1 MTVLYTGAVCP
12 NSSYIHT
19 PLIEIIGV
27 DDDTLLRSATKR
39 LQEFD
44 YLLFTSRFAVKYWVL
59 SNGGFDIENVVSIGA
74 KTSEAL
80 RNAGVKNIK
89 QTEKD
94 DSFGVIDW
102 FSAQKKGRVLIP
114 RSNIAL
120 PIISEGLKALG
131 FEVETVTAYINRM
144 PQNPI
149 KVNLDKIDKI
159 IFTSPST
166 VDNFV
171 KLYGGIPNE
180 KILETRGV
188 VTEKRLKEK
197 MTLKTYIKNAT
208 I

>member
-12 NSSYIHT
+12 NPEYLHT
-19 PLIEIIGV
+19 PLIEIV
-27 DDDTLLRSATKR
+27 ALENFSELQAAAKR

-44 YLLFTSRFAVKYWVL
+44 YLLFTSRFAVKYWAE
-59 SNGGFDIENVVSIGA
+59 SGGGFDVKNVVSIGA

-80 RNAGVKNIK
+80 QKLGVKNIC
-89 QTEKD
+89 QTAKD
-94 DSFGVIDW
+94 DSYGVIDW

-120 PIISEGLKALG
+120 PIIPDGLKALG
-131 FEVETVTAYINRM
+131 FEVETITAYKNQM
-144 PQNPI
+144 PANAQ
-149 KVNLDKIDKI
+149 KVSLEKIDKI

-171 KLYGGIPNE
+171 KLYGGIPKD

-188 VTEKRLKEK
+188 VTEKRL
-197 MTLKTYIKNAT
+197 LSYQN
-208 I
+208 

>member
-27 DDDTLLRSATKR
+27 DDDTLLRSAAKR

-44 YLLFTSRFAVKYWVL
+44 YLLFTSRFAVKYWIL

-120 PIISEGLKALG
+120 PIIPEGLKALG

-171 KLYGGIPNE
+171 KLYGGIPDG

>member
-1 MTVLYTGAVCP
+1 
-12 NSSYIHT
+12 
-19 PLIEIIGV
+19 V
-27 DDDTLLRSATKR
+27 DDDTLLRSAAKR

-120 PIISEGLKALG
+120 PIIPEGLKALG

-149 KVNLDKIDKI
+149 KVNLDNVDKI

>member
-19 PLIEIIGV
+19 PLIEIDKV
-27 DDDTLLRSATKR
+27 DDDTLLRSAINR

-44 YLLFTSRFAVKYWVL
+44 YLLFTSRFAVKYWIL
-59 SNGGFDIENVVSIGA
+59 SNGGFNIENVVSIGA

-94 DSFGVIDW
+94 DSYGVIDW
-102 FSAQKKGRVLIP
+102 FSAQKKGCVLIP

-120 PIISEGLKALG
+120 PIIPEGLKALG

-188 VTEKRLKEK
+188 VTEKRL
-197 MTLKTYIKNAT
+197 LSYQN
-208 I
+208 

>member
-19 PLIEIIGV
+19 PLIEIDKV
-27 DDDTLLRSATKR
+27 DDDTLLRSVTKR

-59 SNGGFDIENVVSIGA
+59 SNGNFNIENVVSIGA

-94 DSFGVIDW
+94 DSYGVIDW

-120 PIISEGLKALG
+120 PIIPEGLKALG

>member
-27 DDDTLLRSATKR
+27 DDDMLLRSAAKR

-44 YLLFTSRFAVKYWVL
+44 YLLFTSRFAVKYWIL

-120 PIISEGLKALG
+120 PIIPEGLKALG
-131 FEVETVTAYINRM
+131 FEVETVTAYKNQM
-144 PQNPI
+144 PTNAQ
-149 KVNLDKIDKI
+149 KVSLEKIDKI

>member
-19 PLIEIIGV
+19 PLIEINGV
-27 DDDTLLRSATKR
+27 DDDTLLRSAAKR

-44 YLLFTSRFAVKYWVL
+44 YLLFTSRFAVKYWIL

-94 DSFGVIDW
+94 DSYGVIDW

-120 PIISEGLKALG
+120 PIIPDGLKALG
-131 FEVETVTAYINRM
+131 FDVETVTAYKNQM
-144 PQNPI
+144 PANAK
-149 KVNLDKIDKI
+149 KVSLEKIDKI

-171 KLYGGIPNE
+171 KLYGGIPKD

>member
-12 NSSYIHT
+12 NPEYLHT
-19 PLIEIIGV
+19 PLIEIDKV
-27 DDDTLLRSATKR
+27 DDDTLLRSATNR

-44 YLLFTSRFAVKYWVL
+44 YLLFTSRFAVKYWIL
-59 SNGGFDIENVVSIGA
+59 SNGGFNIENVVSIGA

-102 FSAQKKGRVLIP
+102 FSVQKKGRVLIP

-120 PIISEGLKALG
+120 PIIPEGLKALG

-144 PQNPI
+144 PHNPI

>member
-12 NSSYIHT
+12 NPEYLHT
-19 PLIEIIGV
+19 PLIEIDKV
-27 DDDTLLRSATKR
+27 DDDTLLRSATNR

-94 DSFGVIDW
+94 DSYGVINW
-102 FSAQKKGRVLIP
+102 FSEQKKGRVLIP

-120 PIISEGLKALG
+120 PIIPEGLKALG

>member
-12 NSSYIHT
+12 NSSYLHT
-19 PLIEIIGV
+19 PLIEIDKV
-27 DDDTLLRSATKR
+27 DDDALLRSATNR

-44 YLLFTSRFAVKYWVL
+44 YLLFTSRFAVKYWIL

-94 DSFGVIDW
+94 DSYGVIDW

-120 PIISEGLKALG
+120 PIIPKGLKALG
-131 FEVETVTAYINRM
+131 FEVETVTAYKNQM
-144 PQNPI
+144 PANAQ
-149 KVNLDKIDKI
+149 KVSLEKIDKI

-171 KLYGGIPNE
+171 KLYGGIPKD

>member
-19 PLIEIIGV
+19 PLIEIDKV
-27 DDDTLLRSATKR
+27 DDDTLLRSATNR

-44 YLLFTSRFAVKYWVL
+44 YLLFTSRFAVKYWIL

-120 PIISEGLKALG
+120 PIIPEGLKALG

>member
-27 DDDTLLRSATKR
+27 DDDTLLRSAAKR

-59 SNGGFDIENVVSIGA
+59 SNGGFDIENIVSIGA

-94 DSFGVIDW
+94 DSYGVINW
-102 FSAQKKGRVLIP
+102 FSAQEKGRVLIP

-120 PIISEGLKALG
+120 PIIPEGLKALG
-131 FEVETVTAYINRM
+131 FEVETVTAYINRI

-171 KLYGGIPNE
+171 KLYGGIPDE

>member
-12 NSSYIHT
+12 NSEYLHT
-19 PLIEIIGV
+19 PLIEIDKV
-27 DDDTLLRSATKR
+27 DDDTLLRSAAKR

-44 YLLFTSRFAVKYWVL
+44 YLLFTSRFAVKYWIL
-59 SNGGFDIENVVSIGA
+59 SNGNFNIENVVSIGA

-94 DSFGVIDW
+94 DSYGVIDW

-120 PIISEGLKALG
+120 PIIPEGLKALG
-131 FEVETVTAYINRM
+131 FEVETVTAYKNQIPANA
-144 PQNPI
+144 Q
-149 KVNLDKIDKI
+149 KVSLEKIDKI

-171 KLYGGIPNE
+171 KLYGGIPKD

>member
-12 NSSYIHT
+12 NPEYLHT
-19 PLIEIIGV
+19 PLIEIVALEDFGELKAAI
-27 DDDTLLRSATKR
+27 KR

-44 YLLFTSRFAVKYWVL
+44 YLLFTSRFAVKYWAE
-59 SNGGFDIENVVSIGA
+59 SGGGFDVKNIVSIGT

-80 RNAGVKNIK
+80 QKLGVKNVS
-89 QTEKD
+89 QTAKD
-94 DSFGVIDW
+94 DSYGVIDW

-120 PIISEGLKALG
+120 PIIPESLKALG
-131 FEVETVTAYINRM
+131 FEVETVTAYKNQM

-171 KLYGGIPNE
+171 KLYGGIPKD

-188 VTEKRLKEK
+188 VTERRL
-197 MTLKTYIKNAT
+197 LSYQN
-208 I
+208 

>member
-59 SNGGFDIENVVSIGA
+59 SNGGFDIGNIVSIGA

-80 RNAGVKNIK
+80 RNAGVKNII

-94 DSFGVIDW
+94 DSYGVINW

-120 PIISEGLKALG
+120 PIIPEGLKALG

-149 KVNLDKIDKI
+149 KVTLDKIDKI

-171 KLYGGIPNE
+171 KLYGGIPDG

>member
-27 DDDTLLRSATKR
+27 DDDTLLRSAAKR

-44 YLLFTSRFAVKYWVL
+44 YLLFTSRFAVKYWIL

-120 PIISEGLKALG
+120 SIIPEGLKALG

>member
-27 DDDTLLRSATKR
+27 DDDTLLRSAAKR

-44 YLLFTSRFAVKYWVL
+44 YLLFTSRFAVKYWIL
-59 SNGGFDIENVVSIGA
+59 SNGNFNIENVVSIGA

-94 DSFGVIDW
+94 DSYGVIDW

-120 PIISEGLKALG
+120 PIIPEGLKALG
-131 FEVETVTAYINRM
+131 FEVETVTAYKNQIPANA
-144 PQNPI
+144 Q
-149 KVNLDKIDKI
+149 KVSLEKIDKI

-171 KLYGGIPNE
+171 KLYGGIPKD

>member
-59 SNGGFDIENVVSIGA
+59 SNGGFDIGNIVSIGA

-80 RNAGVKNIK
+80 RNAGVKNII

-94 DSFGVIDW
+94 DSYGVINW

-120 PIISEGLKALG
+120 PIIPEGLKALG

-171 KLYGGIPNE
+171 KLYGGIPDG

>member
-19 PLIEIIGV
+19 PLIEIDKV
-27 DDDTLLRSATKR
+27 DDDTLLRSATNR

-44 YLLFTSRFAVKYWVL
+44 YLLFTSRFAVKYWIL

-102 FSAQKKGRVLIP
+102 FSAREKGRVLIP

-120 PIISEGLKALG
+120 PIIPEGLKALG

-171 KLYGGIPNE
+171 KLYGGIPKD

>member
-27 DDDTLLRSATKR
+27 DDDTLLRSAAKR

-94 DSFGVIDW
+94 DSYGVINW

-120 PIISEGLKALG
+120 PIIPEGLKALG

-144 PQNPI
+144 PENPQ
-149 KVNLDKIDKI
+149 KVNLENIDKI

-171 KLYGGIPNE
+171 KLYGGIPKD

>member
-19 PLIEIIGV
+19 PLIEIV
-27 DDDTLLRSATKR
+27 ALEDFSELQATAKR

-44 YLLFTSRFAVKYWVL
+44 YLLFTSRFAVKHWAE
-59 SNGGFDIENVVSIGA
+59 SGGGFDVKNVISIGT

-80 RNAGVKNIK
+80 QKLGVKNIC
-89 QTEKD
+89 QTAKD

-120 PIISEGLKALG
+120 PIIPDGLKALG
-131 FEVETVTAYINRM
+131 FDVETVTAYKNQM

-171 KLYGGIPNE
+171 KLYGGIPDG

-188 VTEKRLKEK
+188 VTERRLKDVK
-197 MTLKTYIKNAT
+197 MNLRKF
-208 I
+208 

>member
-19 PLIEIIGV
+19 PLIEIDKV
-27 DDDTLLRSATKR
+27 DDDTLLRSAAKR

-44 YLLFTSRFAVKYWVL
+44 YLLFTSRFAVKYWIL

-94 DSFGVIDW
+94 DSYGVIDW
-102 FSAQKKGRVLIP
+102 FSAQKQGRVLIP

-120 PIISEGLKALG
+120 PIIPEGLKALG

>member
-27 DDDTLLRSATKR
+27 DDDMLLRSAAKR

-44 YLLFTSRFAVKYWVL
+44 YLLFTSRFAVKYWIL

-120 PIISEGLKALG
+120 PIIPEGLKALG

>member
-12 NSSYIHT
+12 NSSYLHT
-19 PLIEIIGV
+19 PLIEIDKV
-27 DDDTLLRSATKR
+27 DDDTLLRSATNR

-89 QTEKD
+89 QTGKD

-120 PIISEGLKALG
+120 PIIPEGLKALG

-144 PQNPI
+144 PHNPI
-149 KVNLDKIDKI
+149 KVNLDNVDKI
-159 IFTSPST
+159 IFSSPST

-171 KLYGGIPNE
+171 KLYGGIPDG

>member
-19 PLIEIIGV
+19 PLIEIDRV
-27 DDDTLLRSATKR
+27 DDDALLRSATKR

-80 RNAGVKNIK
+80 RNAGVRNIK

-94 DSFGVIDW
+94 DSYGVIDW

-120 PIISEGLKALG
+120 PIIPEGLKALG

-149 KVNLDKIDKI
+149 KVTLDKIDKI

>member
-27 DDDTLLRSATKR
+27 DDDTLLRSATNR

-44 YLLFTSRFAVKYWVL
+44 YLLFTSRFAVKYWIL

-94 DSFGVIDW
+94 DSYGVIDW

-120 PIISEGLKALG
+120 PIIPDGLKALG

>member
-12 NSSYIHT
+12 NPEYLHT
-19 PLIEIIGV
+19 PLIEIDKV
-27 DDDTLLRSATKR
+27 DDDMLLRSAAKR

-59 SNGGFDIENVVSIGA
+59 SNGNFNIENVVSIGA

-102 FSAQKKGRVLIP
+102 FSAREKGRVLIP

-120 PIISEGLKALG
+120 PIIPEGLKALG

>member
-27 DDDTLLRSATKR
+27 DDDTLLRSAAKR

-44 YLLFTSRFAVKYWVL
+44 YLLFTSRFAVKYWIL

-94 DSFGVIDW
+94 DSYGVIDW

-120 PIISEGLKALG
+120 PIIPEGLKALG

>member
-27 DDDTLLRSATKR
+27 DDDTLLRSAAKR

-94 DSFGVIDW
+94 DSYGVIDW

-120 PIISEGLKALG
+120 PIIPEGLKALG

>member
-27 DDDTLLRSATKR
+27 DDDTLLRSAAKR

-44 YLLFTSRFAVKYWVL
+44 YLLFTSRFAVKYWIL

-102 FSAQKKGRVLIP
+102 FSAREKGRVLIP

-120 PIISEGLKALG
+120 PIIPEGLKALG